1 MNMFYMVW
9 REQGNVPRMRHE
21 KYLEALAEAE
31 RIAKL
36 EKGPVFILKAILV
49 AEQEPIPAVRLSI
62 LKDAEE

>member
-1 MNMFYMVW
+1 MFYVVW
-9 REQGNVPRMRHE
+9 REQENVPRMRHE